1 MKVLVTETKNLF
13 FEGLSKDV
21 NKLFSLKFF
30 FEERDLVEHNFNY
43 KQLIPYCLI
52 YNSKTNKLAYYER
65 KNGEER
71 LNNFLS
77 IGYGG
82 HIEEKDMSFYE
93 DVSDAIKNCAL
104 RELFEEVPDLIKYL
118 KEFKLIGCI
127 NNNSTEVDRVHVGVV
142 LLFYVDLDEST
153 LSSINWISLDEINE
167 LLNYC
172 ENWSVSAYELL
183 LEELNKTD
191 RERQLYLIKLMNDY
205 YGFVQLIDIM
215 GTDEDIAIAAKTSY
229 GKSYVTKKNAERL
242 INYLIKHRH
251 TSPFE
256 MCELKFRIRI
266 PMDAWRQMVRHR
278 TASINERSTRYTE
291 ALTRFYRRGKNWNKQ
306 SLINK
311 QGSADP
317 VDENTAELLSKNEK
331 ELHKVL
337 LEEYQRR
344 LSLGVSKEQA
354 RKDLPLSTYTEA
366 IWKID
371 LHNLL
376 HFLKLRLSNDAQ
388 YEIRTY
394 AQKIK
399 EFISVLF
406 PITHKAF
413 EEHHLF
419 STTFS
424 RKEFQILKNYIDLEN
439 LLKNHKHEFD
449 EKELFEFISKI
460 K

>member
-1 MKVLVTETKNLF
+1 
-13 FEGLSKDV
+13 
-21 NKLFSLKFF
+21 
-30 FEERDLVEHNFNY
+30 
-43 KQLIPYCLI
+43 
-52 YNSKTNKLAYYER
+52 
-65 KNGEER
+65 
-71 LNNFLS
+71 
-77 IGYGG
+77 
-82 HIEEKDMSFYE
+82 
-93 DVSDAIKNCAL
+93 
-104 RELFEEVPDLIKYL
+104 
-118 KEFKLIGCI
+118 
-127 NNNSTEVDRVHVGVV
+127 
-142 LLFYVDLDEST
+142 
-153 LSSINWISLDEINE
+153 
-167 LLNYC
+167 
-172 ENWSVSAYELL
+172 
-183 LEELNKTD
+183 
-191 RERQLYLIKLMNDY
+191 
-205 YGFVQLIDIM
+205 
-215 GTDEDIAIAAKTSY
+215 
-229 GKSYVTKKNAERL
+229 
-242 INYLIKHRH
+242 
-251 TSPFE
+251 
-256 MCELKFRIRI
+256 
-266 PMDAWRQMVRHR
+266 MDAWRQMVRHR

-317 VDENTAELLSKNEK
+317 VDENVAELLNKNEK

-399 EFISVLF
+399 EFVSVLF

-424 RKEFQILKNYIDLEN
+424 RKEFQILKNYIDLET